1 MYSNRPFASSVCM
14 YPSTVCFNKYGLKAA
29 NIDSDMAK
37 ITTPLK
43 RHWYGLVYCN
53 ILLNNR
59 MSNAF
64 AFIFMLNLNQYLELF
79 PAFVSIFLFFFDEKK

>member
-1 MYSNRPFASSVCM
+1 M
-14 YPSTVCFNKYGLKAA
+14 YPSTVCFSKYGLKAA

-64 AFIFMLNLNQYLELF
+64 AFIFYAEFKSVFGAISCFCFN
-79 PAFVSIFLFFFDEKK
+79 IFIFFH